1 VAFLKKQVSHLLFFI
16 VAVKGLAYLPIE
28 TKPAKTMKHQIVFLL
43 GLALISSSCQKQI
56 AVDAS
61 IQREPGMQAKAQPSV
76 VTYLTGS
83 AADVT
88 PTPTAGMLLMGGSTD
103 VDAAVK
109 WFLDRA
115 NGGDVVVIRST
126 GADGYNQYMYDL
138 STVNSV
144 ETIIIDTRT
153 KASDASVASKI
164 RNAEAL
170 FIAGGDQWDYVNYW
184 KNTAVEDAINYL
196 LNTKKAPVGGTS
208 AGLAVLG
215 STYFSAMSGT
225 VTSDKALADPYNR
238 YMTLGNNDFISAPF
252 LANTIT
258 DSHYTQR
265 DRQGRHIAFM
275 ARMMKDY
282 GFNLVKGIG
291 VDEQTAV
298 CTDGTGKCI
307 VFGLNNAYFLRNTG
321 AGPETCVARQKL
333 TWVRSQQA
341 VSAYIIPGSATGNG
355 QFDLNNFTGS
365 GGTSRFYYVNNGV
378 LY

>member
-1 VAFLKKQVSHLLFFI
+1 
-16 VAVKGLAYLPIE
+16 
-28 TKPAKTMKHQIVFLL
+28 
-43 GLALISSSCQKQI
+43 
-56 AVDAS
+56 
-61 IQREPGMQAKAQPSV
+61 
-76 VTYLTGS
+76 
-83 AADVT
+83 
-88 PTPTAGMLLMGGSTD
+88 MGGSTD

-126 GADGYNQYMYDL
+126 GTDGYNQYMYDL

-153 KASDASVASKI
+153 KASDASVAAKI

-184 KNTAVEDAINYL
+184 KNTAVEDAINFL
-196 LNTKKAPVGGTS
+196 LTSKKAPVGGTS

-215 STYFSAMSGT
+215 GTYFSAMSGT

-238 YMTLGNNDFISAPF
+238 YMTLGNNDFIAAPF
-252 LANTIT
+252 LSNTIT

-282 GFNLVKGIG
+282 GYANVKGIG

-298 CTDGTGKCI
+298 CVDGSGNAV
-307 VFGLNNAYFLRNTG
+307 VFGINNAYFLRNTG
-321 AGPETCVARQKL
+321 TGPETCVARQKL
-333 TWVRSQQA
+333 TWNRNQQA
-341 VSAYIIPGSATGNG
+341 VSAYIIAGSATGNG

-365 GGTSRFYYVNNGV
+365 GGTSKFYYVNNGV
-378 LY
+378 LF